1 MRQLARCMQNSLEK
15 LLRPPNF
22 LIPSPWKMQLAGKR
36 PSGARGATEKRA
48 VAGRDAKRGQ
58 WQREV
63 VRRGWRRWRFAQ
75 EAMEQQRLARE
86 AAEAAEEARTV
97 QEAAFFE
104 EAERAVWQAAEL
116 AEMEQVAV
124 ERPDTSGQLWRWW
137 RQRRKKQ

>member
-1 MRQLARCMQNSLEK
+1 
-15 LLRPPNF
+15 
-22 LIPSPWKMQLAGKR
+22 
-36 PSGARGATEKRA
+36 
-48 VAGRDAKRGQ
+48 
-58 WQREV
+58 
-63 VRRGWRRWRFAQ
+63 
-75 EAMEQQRLARE
+75 MEQQRLARE

>member
-1 MRQLARCMQNSLEK
+1 
-15 LLRPPNF
+15 
-22 LIPSPWKMQLAGKR
+22 
-36 PSGARGATEKRA
+36 
-48 VAGRDAKRGQ
+48 
-58 WQREV
+58 
-63 VRRGWRRWRFAQ
+63 
-75 EAMEQQRLARE
+75 
-86 AAEAAEEARTV
+86 V